1 MAPMFRLEMPP
12 RNPESSVVSRRS
24 LLRSAGWAAI
34 GASAAALLAAC
45 GDPELPE
52 PPAASGRAA
61 ASQSQPVTPVV
72 AVNEREATP
81 QPGAPITIGV
91 PTGNPLFDQVSLRV
105 TGLAADATRTA
116 EAPGDLSVVQFEQAL
131 SFNAAEIAT
140 AVEALLASHPQL
152 DAVLLLNADLALLLA
167 ARGHVAAVNGPA
179 ASAPDFNAADFLPS
193 AIDALTWDGD
203 LFGIP
208 LWTSVN
214 LLQCN
219 PELLEDAGVDLEGLR
234 DWDWNQFRDTARRLM
249 QVDAAGN
256 PSQWGLWIPPTMLPS
271 QQWIWQNGGSVV
283 DLEAR
288 QAALDTTAALEA
300 VQFLRDLANDD
311 VSPKFEPDASGEGA
325 VAVQITDGRMTIQG
339 APIAM
344 SGTPIGGLLGG
355 LFGGGAIGNPFGG
368 GVLLAPPRRRVAAVE
383 SEVFGVLSLLTS
395 SPNPDA
401 AFRTLDWV
409 AAQIAPAATVPAR
422 GASAEQL
429 RGQGGYGDADAGA
442 IMQAV
447 QAARAIPGPYASSI
461 KGALLQH
468 VDGPM
473 TLGQADPAEA
483 LTAAAAAIDELLEQ
497 SAEEA
502 LAQTAGAGI
511 QIGAS
516 STQVRG
522 G

>member
-1 MAPMFRLEMPP
+1 MPT
-12 RNPESSVVSRRS
+12 RNPESGVVSRRS
-24 LLRSAGWAAI
+24 LLRSAGWAAL

-52 PPAASGRAA
+52 PPAASGRTA
-61 ASQSQPVTPVV
+61 ASQSRPVTPVV
-72 AVNEREATP
+72 AVDEPEATP

-179 ASAPDFNAADFLPS
+179 ASAPDFDPADFLPS

-203 LFGIP
+203 LFGVP

-214 LLQCN
+214 LLQCS
-219 PELLEDAGVDLEGLR
+219 PELLEDAGVDLESLR
-234 DWDWNQFRDTARRLM
+234 DWDWDQFRDTARRLM

-256 PSQWGLWIPPTMLPS
+256 PSQWGLWMPPTMLPS

-288 QAALDTTAALEA
+288 QAALDSTAALEA

-311 VSPKFEPDASGEGA
+311 VSPKFDPDASGQSA
-325 VAVQITDGRMTIQG
+325 VAMQITDGRMTIQG
-339 APIAM
+339 APVAM

-355 LFGGGAIGNPFGG
+355 LFGGGAIGTC
-368 GVLLAPPRRRVAAVE
+368 LAAAYCSPR
-383 SEVFGVLSLLTS
+383 
-395 SPNPDA
+395 P
-401 AFRTLDWV
+401 
-409 AAQIAPAATVPAR
+409 
-422 GASAEQL
+422 
-429 RGQGGYGDADAGA
+429 AGA
-442 IMQAV
+442 P
-447 QAARAIPGPYASSI
+447 RLSNRRCSAS
-461 KGALLQH
+461 
-468 VDGPM
+468 
-473 TLGQADPAEA
+473 
-483 LTAAAAAIDELLEQ
+483 
-497 SAEEA
+497 
-502 LAQTAGAGI
+502 
-511 QIGAS
+511 
-516 STQVRG
+516 
-522 G
+522 

>member
-1 MAPMFRLEMPP
+1 MPTG
-12 RNPESSVVSRRS
+12 NPESNVVSRRS
-24 LLRSAGWAAI
+24 LLRNAGWAAI

-52 PPAASGRAA
+52 PPASGRTAASG
-61 ASQSQPVTPVV
+61 SGPVRPVV
-72 AVNEREATP
+72 AADEREATP

-131 SFNAAEIAT
+131 SFNSSEIAT
-140 AVEALLASHPQL
+140 AVETLLASHPQL
-152 DAVLLLNADLALLLA
+152 DAVLLLNADLTLLLA

-179 ASAPDFNAADFLPS
+179 ASAPDFNSADFLPS

-234 DWDWNQFRDTARRLM
+234 DWDWDQFRDTARRLM

-256 PSQWGLWIPPTMLPS
+256 PSQWGLWMPPTMLPS

-288 QAALDTTAALEA
+288 QAALDTTAGLEA

-325 VAVQITDGRMTIQG
+325 VAVQITDGQMTIQG

-383 SEVFGVLSLLTS
+383 SEVFGVLSLLTTS
-395 SPNPDA
+395 ANPDA

-447 QAARAIPGPYASSI
+447 QAARAIPGPYASPI

-483 LTAAAAAIDELLEQ
+483 LTSAAAAIDELLQ
-497 SAEEA
+497 QDAEAA
-502 LAQTAGAGI
+502 LSQTAGAGI

-516 STQVRG
+516 SSTQVRG